1 MRIGIIYETTFPEFK
16 GGVERWFSQLAS
28 GLAGKSFNVVYLNG
42 NGRSTNTTNLEYLPI
57 EKIKKSFHE
66 TGERSARNII
76 SYALATF
83 NSLRKLN
90 FEVLYLSSFPFLHI
104 WAARIFRMISKD
116 KFRIYVEWF
125 ELPSIDYW
133 KRERGYLFGTLG
145 FTIQQLTLR
154 LSDVNVSYLDSTR
167 DLLMEKK
174 TKNQIVIKLP
184 GICTF
189 ENSVENS
196 TKNKYRNDISQIGRL
211 TQDKQPLLS
220 LAAVKEL
227 RKTGWSGHF
236 HLLGSGPL
244 AQEVS
249 SYIRFNGMSEYVT
262 MHGDGSDEVRREILE
277 KSAAL
282 LHPSRREGFGL
293 AIVEAASLGVPA
305 ILIRGEDNKSTEL
318 RINPTL
324 VSEKSNPAE
333 IADLLQKA
341 LNNQEKFSEE
351 CEHWIKHKGTNMLA
365 TDSIEQLTRHFQST

>member
-28 GLAGKSFNVVYLNG
+28 GLAGESFNVIYLNG
-42 NGRSTNTTNLEYLPI
+42 NGRNTNTSNLEYRPI
-57 EKIKKSFHE
+57 EKIKMSFHE
-66 TGERSARNII
+66 TGARSAQNTI
-76 SYALATF
+76 SYALASF
-83 NSLRKLN
+83 NSLRKFD

-104 WAARIFRMISKD
+104 WAARIFRMISKNR
-116 KFRIYVEWF
+116 FRIYVEWF
-125 ELPSIDYW
+125 ELPSINYW
-133 KRERGYLFGTLG
+133 KREYGYLFGTLG

-167 DLLMEKK
+167 DLLIEKK
-174 TKNQIVIKLP
+174 TKNQAVIKLP

-189 ENSVENS
+189 ENSVGNT
-196 TKNKYRNDISQIGRL
+196 TKYKNRNDISQIGRL

-227 RKTGWSGHF
+227 RKKGWSGHF

-249 SYIRFNGMSEYVT
+249 SYIRFNGMSEYVIV
-262 MHGDGSDEVRREILE
+262 HGDGSDEVRREILE

-324 VSEKSNPAE
+324 VSEESNPAE

-341 LNNQEKFSEE
+341 LNNQEKFSNE
-351 CEHWIKHKGTNMLA
+351 CEHWIRHIGNNMLA
-365 TDSIEQLTRHFQST
+365 TDSIEQLTRHFHSI